1 VVQGLLTISLITGQ
15 VKVQY
20 FLSGIYNNILF
31 TKDGFVDTKS
41 TKKRFRFR
49 TWLCPGPCWGSYNAS
64 LDLAAGVGGAPSPF
78 PSPSTHLASRCTV
91 TLLSTT
97 DNFISITE
105 YSPSARQH

>member
-64 LDLAAGVGGAPSPF
+64 LDLAAGVGDAHLHF
-78 PSPSTHLASRCTV
+78 PPPQRIWHRDVRSLYSQQQT
-91 TLLSTT
+91 
-97 DNFISITE
+97 IS
-105 YSPSARQH
+105 SV

>member
-41 TKKRFRFR
+41 TKNVFVFVH
-49 TWLCPGPCWGSYNAS
+49 GSA
-64 LDLAAGVGGAPSPF
+64 LDHAGGATMPPL
-78 PSPSTHLASRCTV
+78 T
-91 TLLSTT
+91 
-97 DNFISITE
+97 
-105 YSPSARQH
+105 